1 MLDQREAPIPAAPAE
16 DIAKK
21 PQSHIA
27 AFNVGGLNLA
37 PASNDETFELDAD
50 DPGTPDLFNE
60 GGAGNKSADRKATE
74 FTNEMGMS
82 ADVKLGNGGGSLSQ
96 LSLREIEERKRE
108 RAAEAIEAFLERAAE
123 HDREVKAAQA
133 KWDAEMHDY
142 GGEKLSGAEIMRR
155 IEWFEKKE
163 NQDKVRDQLRKQG
176 KTEQEIEETIRKMK
190 ERDEL
195 MKRQRNGEKLSPQD
209 QLRLDTLNK
218 DNRVVNA
225 GAIISTESKK
235 DIAKEAAWEKAA
247 SKLDQGRQ
255 SAVTTLDE
263 LQSQAASG
271 RGLTADERRTL
282 EDLQKDSQVVAANKL
297 FEELENGA
305 AKAKPANTPAKGY
318 EDFPSAR
325 DVRAEFN
332 VGGLAQETVSPVA
345 GADLGRKPEPDKV
358 PAEEPKVK
366 IAAAKVEASVAAF
379 M

>member
-16 DIAKK
+16 DITKK

-60 GGAGNKSADRKATE
+60 SGAGNKSADRKATE

-123 HDREVKAAQA
+123 HDKEVKAAQA

-195 MKRQRNGEKLSPQD
+195 MKRQRNGEKLSPEE
-209 QLRLDTLNK
+209 QLRLDALNK
-218 DNRVVNA
+218 DKEVRV
-225 GAIISTESKK
+225 GTEMQSTISKK
-235 DIAKEAAWEKAA
+235 DKALEADNNRAIAKSTDLKDLSALETKEASGKITTAELARLNEIKSDPSSQSIRSLILNGAPKPVESASADVSQLSEAKKTFPTAA
-247 SKLDQGRQ
+247 PAKQDF
-255 SAVTTLDE
+255 TL
-263 LQSQAASG
+263 AASG
-271 RGLTADERRTL
+271 TAPAAELTKAD
-282 EDLQKDSQVVAANKL
+282 
-297 FEELENGA
+297 
-305 AKAKPANTPAKGY
+305 
-318 EDFPSAR
+318 
-325 DVRAEFN
+325 
-332 VGGLAQETVSPVA
+332 
-345 GADLGRKPEPDKV
+345 
-358 PAEEPKVK
+358 PKVAQAAEPPK
-366 IAAAKVEASVAAF
+366 ITTARIDAAASAV